1 MSRRAWAFVL
11 GGVLA
16 GVLVAAALE
25 RVYQSRLGDLAAQ
38 IAVVDQHLRERM
50 AVKASVDAY
59 QKDRA
64 RFEAQLRAIDEE
76 RARQRCPGLLLS
88 DLELER
94 RSAAPVDGLTLD
106 GTTLALVG
114 RAESDADVKAL
125 AESVRGAKWVRA
137 VRAGTCSGR
146 RRSRAPLRLPRDGRA
161 AGLSHPAGPCSPAG
175 NPRGSGALDMRAFSH
190 AVVALLGAALPLSL
204 YLYLVR
210 PDRAAAVETAEKQL
224 EARQEELQELGVVAS
239 RLR

>member
-38 IAVVDQHLRERM
+38 IAVVDQHLRERI

-76 RARQRCPGLLLS
+76 RARQRCPGLLLA

-137 VRAGTCSGR
+137 VRAGSAQGGEGHGLRYGFLVTVELPACPVLP
-146 RRSRAPLRLPRDGRA
+146 APA
-161 AGLSHPAGPCSPAG
+161 ATPAAPA
-175 NPRGSGALDMRAFSH
+175 
-190 AVVALLGAALPLSL
+190 
-204 YLYLVR
+204 
-210 PDRAAAVETAEKQL
+210 EAE
-224 EARQEELQELGVVAS
+224 R
-239 RLR
+239 